1 MKALVILKGSRPVSN
16 QICNGVAGNQNK
28 IIFCLI
34 LYYLFL
40 IKSSNVRLEAERDES
55 TSYSKGFP
63 SCI

>member
-16 QICNGVAGNQNK
+16 RICNSVGNQNK

-55 TSYSKGFP
+55 TSYSKGSP
-63 SCI
+63 SRI